1 MLCAMRRVVT
11 LAMLLACVP
20 LQARTL
26 SPIHVRHTHI
36 DNLSYELDCL
46 AGLVRCTRDQ
56 LPLADYIDAGDV
68 ERWRESARTALP
80 AQDSGALALPTA
92 SDLRDVSSRHRAG
105 AAPGRA
111 LPPPARRA
119 LIDKLLWRTS
129 RPWQREIAPEL
140 ARQRIG
146 LETAA
151 SRIELETLLPQIAAL
166 FGQSSDDLPPV
177 SLIAIEGAR
186 SGSLATLGQRV
197 AYVETPL
204 ADTADSRLPV
214 IVHEFVHHWQEGMPE
229 AQRREL
235 VDAFLSAPGSCA
247 VTAYHFFDEA
257 VASAIGN
264 GIVESR
270 LLGPAAF
277 ASYEALPESYY
288 ADIRVDRIAKA
299 LRTRMERQLVDG
311 NMLGAAFVRDYV
323 RIARDALGSECGR
336 LDSTLHTVAFV
347 LTDPELGPAQR
358 LAQERLTPAT
368 AFVDVVT
375 ADGMRTAAKRH
386 AALPVVAIATPDTLS
401 RLSNWIPAAAL
412 ERVRKRATEEAR
424 LVHALPREGDGT
436 AYVVVGDT
444 IDTAA
449 ATLLQLVVLQRE
461 AFIGEWRPPPL
472 PGSVPD

>member
-1 MLCAMRRVVT
+1 MSRLVT
-11 LAMLLACVP
+11 LALLLACMP

-56 LPLADYIDAGDV
+56 LPLADYIDPVDI
-68 ERWRESARTALP
+68 ERWRETARTAQP
-80 AQDSGALALPTA
+80 VQDPGALALPTA
-92 SDLRDVSSRHRAG
+92 SDLRDVSSRHREG

-119 LIDKLLWRTS
+119 LIDKLLRRTS
-129 RPWQREIAPEL
+129 RPWQRELAPEL

-177 SLIAIEGAR
+177 SLIAIDGAR

-204 ADTADSRLPV
+204 ADTAESRLPV
-214 IVHEFVHHWQEGMPE
+214 IVHEFVHHWQEGMTE
-229 AQRREL
+229 VQRREL
-235 VDAFLSAPGSCA
+235 IDAFLSAPGNCA
-247 VTAYHFFDEA
+247 ITAYHFFDEA

-270 LLGPAAF
+270 LLGPEAF

-288 ADIRVDRIAKA
+288 ADFRVDRIAKA
-299 LRTRMERQLVDG
+299 LRTRMKQQLVDG
-311 NMLGAAFVRDYV
+311 GMLGAPFVRDYV
-323 RIARDALGSECGR
+323 RIAGEALGNECGR
-336 LDSTLHTVAFV
+336 LDSTLHTVGFI
-347 LTDPELGPAQR
+347 LTSPEFGPAQR
-358 LAQERLTPAT
+358 LAQDRLAPAT
-368 AFVDVVT
+368 AFIDVVT
-375 ADGMRTAAKRH
+375 ADDMRTAAKRH
-386 AALPVVAIATPDTLS
+386 AALPIVAVATPDTLS
-401 RLSNWIPAAAL
+401 RLSNWVPPAAL
-412 ERVRKRATEEAR
+412 KRVRQRAAEEAR
-424 LVHALPREGDGT
+424 LVHALPRDGGST
-436 AYVVVGDT
+436 AYIVVGDT
-444 IDTAA
+444 PDAAA
-449 ATLLQLVVLQRE
+449 ATLLQLVLLRRE
-461 AFIGEWRPPPL
+461 AFSGEWRPPPL

>member
-1 MLCAMRRVVT
+1 MLCAMSRFMT
-11 LAMLLACVP
+11 LALLLACLP

-56 LPLADYIDAGDV
+56 LPLAEYIDPIDI
-68 ERWRESARTALP
+68 ERWRETARTATP
-80 AQDSGALALPTA
+80 AQDPGALPLPTA

-105 AAPGRA
+105 AAPGRL

-119 LIDKLLWRTS
+119 LIDKLLRRTS
-129 RPWQREIAPEL
+129 RPWQRELAPEL
-140 ARQRIG
+140 ARQRVG

-177 SLIAIEGAR
+177 SLIAIDGAR

-235 VDAFLSAPGSCA
+235 VDAFLSASGGCA
-247 VTAYHFFDEA
+247 ITAYHFFDEA

-311 NMLGAAFVRDYV
+311 DMLDAEFVRDYV
-323 RIARDALGSECGR
+323 RIARAALGDECGR

-347 LTDPELGPAQR
+347 LTSPELGPAQR
-358 LAQERLTPAT
+358 LAQDRLAPAT
-368 AFVDVVT
+368 AFIDVVT
-375 ADGMRTAAKRH
+375 AEGMRTAASRH
-386 AALPVVAIATPDTLS
+386 VALPVVAVATPNTLS
-401 RLSNWIPAAAL
+401 RLSDWLPTTAL
-412 ERVRKRATEEAR
+412 SRVRKRASEESR
-424 LVHALPREGDGT
+424 LVHAMPRDGGGT
-436 AYVVVGDT
+436 AYIVVGHT
-444 IDTAA
+444 IDAAA

-461 AFIGEWRPPPL
+461 AFSGEWRPPPL
-472 PGSVPD
+472 PASVPD

>member
-1 MLCAMRRVVT
+1 MLCAMSRLVT
-11 LAMLLACVP
+11 LVLLLACVP

-56 LPLADYIDAGDV
+56 LPLADYIDPVDV
-68 ERWRESARTALP
+68 ERWRETARTAVP
-80 AQDSGALALPTA
+80 SQGPDALALPTA

-119 LIDKLLWRTS
+119 LIDKLLRRTS
-129 RPWQREIAPEL
+129 RPWQRELAPEL
-140 ARQRIG
+140 TRQRIG

-166 FGQSSDDLPPV
+166 FGQATDNLPPV
-177 SLIAIEGAR
+177 SLIAIDGAR

-197 AYVETPL
+197 AFVETPL

-214 IVHEFVHHWQEGMPE
+214 IVHEFVHHWQEGMPA

-235 VDAFLSAPGSCA
+235 INAFLSAPGGCA
-247 VTAYHFFDEA
+247 ITAYHFFDEA

-270 LLGPAAF
+270 LLGAAAF

-288 ADIRVDRIAKA
+288 ADYRVDRIAKA
-299 LRTRMERQLVDG
+299 LRTRLEQQLEDG
-311 NMLGAAFVRDYV
+311 GMLDAAFVGDYID
-323 RIARDALGSECGR
+323 IAREALGNECSR

-347 LTDPELGPAQR
+347 LTSPELGAAQR
-358 LAQERLTPAT
+358 LAQDRLAPAT
-368 AFVDVVT
+368 AFIDVVT
-375 ADGMRTAAKRH
+375 ANGMRTAATRH
-386 AALPVVAIATPDTLS
+386 TALPVVAVATPDTLS
-401 RLSNWIPAAAL
+401 RLSNWVPAEAL
-412 ERVRKRATEEAR
+412 ERARQRATEETR
-424 LVHALPREGDGT
+424 LVHALPREGGST
-436 AYVVVGDT
+436 AYIVVGDT
-444 IDTAA
+444 IDAAA

-461 AFIGEWRPPPL
+461 AFTGEWRPPPL

>member
-1 MLCAMRRVVT
+1 MLSAMSRFVT
-11 LAMLLACVP
+11 LVLLFACLP

-26 SPIHVRHTHI
+26 AQIHVRHTHI

-56 LPLADYIDAGDV
+56 LPLAAYIDPIDV
-68 ERWRESARTALP
+68 ERWRETARMAAP
-80 AQDSGALALPTA
+80 AQGPDTLALPTA
-92 SDLRDVSSRHRAG
+92 SDLREVSSRHQAG

-119 LIDKLLWRTS
+119 LIDKLLRRTS
-129 RPWQREIAPEL
+129 RPWQRELAPEL

-151 SRIELETLLPQIAAL
+151 SRIDLDTLLPQIAAL
-166 FGQSSDDLPPV
+166 FDQTADTLPPV

-197 AYVETPL
+197 AFVETPL
-204 ADTADSRLPV
+204 ADSSDSRLPV
-214 IVHEFVHHWQEGMPE
+214 IVHEFVHHWQAGMPE

-235 VDAFLSAPGSCA
+235 IDAFVLAPGGCA

-264 GIVESR
+264 GIIESR

-288 ADIRVDRIAKA
+288 ADYRVDRIAKA
-299 LRTRMERQLVDG
+299 LRARLEQQLQNGDA
-311 NMLGAAFVRDYV
+311 LGVEFVNDYI
-323 RIARDALGSECGR
+323 RIAREALGTECER
-336 LDSTLHTVAFV
+336 LDSTLHTVAFI
-347 LTDPELGPAQR
+347 LTAPELGPAQR
-358 LAQERLTPAT
+358 LAQDRLTPAT
-368 AFVDVVT
+368 SFVDVVT
-375 ADGMRTAAKRH
+375 VDNMRTAAGRH
-386 AALPVVAIATPDTLS
+386 AALPVVAVATPDTLS
-401 RLSNWIPAAAL
+401 RLSNWVPAKALDRMRQRAA
-412 ERVRKRATEEAR
+412 EEAR
-424 LVHALPREGDGT
+424 LVHALPRKGDGT
-436 AYVVVGDT
+436 AYIVVGDT
-444 IDTAA
+444 IDAAA
-449 ATLLQLVVLQRE
+449 ATLLQLVVLQRQ
-461 AFIGEWRPPPL
+461 AFSGEWRPPPL